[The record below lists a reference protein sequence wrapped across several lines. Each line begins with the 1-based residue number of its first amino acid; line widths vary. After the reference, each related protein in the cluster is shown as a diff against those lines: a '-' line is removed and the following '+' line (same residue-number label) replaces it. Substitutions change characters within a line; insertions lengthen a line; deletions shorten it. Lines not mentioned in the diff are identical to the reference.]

1 MKKIGLIGLTMV
13 LVVGLAAGSFAW
25 GGGPGKG
32 RGPGYGPCVDGGMTP
47 YSQLN
52 LSAEQTA
59 KIHAIRET
67 EMRETK
73 PLRDQMFIKGGDL
86 KLLWLE
92 KSPNKDKILAV
103 QKELRA
109 IREQL
114 DEKKTIKRLAIL
126 DVLTPEQKTKLQSF
140 RGWRVGPRHGMGP
153 EAGACPGGP
162 GLGGPR
168 R

>member
-1 MKKIGLIGLTMV
+1 
-13 LVVGLAAGSFAW
+13 
-25 GGGPGKG
+25 
-32 RGPGYGPCVDGGMTP
+32 MTP

-140 RGWRVGPRHGMGP
+140 RGGEWAPGTAWVLKRGPARAVRGWAAPGDDNLISSP
-153 EAGACPGGP
+153 AGALPSGP
-162 GLGGPR
+162 AEPPPPR
-168 R
+168 EGVFFAP